1 MPEKNH
7 RIKIPCMAAPFVCE
21 ADRCAAGEHEI
32 HIDRIFGCS
41 VVILLL
47 KGSMEIIEDGVRYA
61 LTAGDIFFLKSGVHH
76 WGEKPFERGTV
87 WYYAHFLCPEPED
100 DMRPCE
106 PPQIT
111 DTDRVYLQNA
121 DTRHFFELPKLLK
134 RQDCPD
140 FEHIEKL
147 FRRLAAAHNSGD
159 ILQASAL
166 LLNIFSDISE
176 IGQSGKKSANV
187 YADRIKEYIGERY
200 AEEITSADI
209 ERLCGISY
217 KHICAVFKEHTGMT
231 VKKYLIGERIKA
243 ACLLLEETSLSVSE
257 IAEKVGMGDVY
268 YFSRIFSREKG
279 CPPMQYRK
287 AYVPRI

>member
-7 RIKIPCMAAPFVCE
+7 KIKIPCMAAPFVCE

-32 HIDRIFGCS
+32 HINRIFGCN

-87 WYYAHFLCPEPED
+87 WYYAHFLCPEPEV
-100 DMRPCE
+100 DMRSNK
-106 PPQIT
+106 PPQVT
-111 DTDRVYLQNA
+111 DMERVYLQTA
-121 DTRHFFELPKLLK
+121 DTRQFFELPKLLK
-134 RQDCPD
+134 RQDYSD
-140 FEHIEKL
+140 FEHIEQL

-159 ILQASAL
+159 TLQASAL
-166 LLNIFSDISE
+166 LLNIFSDI
-176 IGQSGKKSANV
+176 IGRGRKKSSNI
-187 YADRIKEYIGERY
+187 YADRIKAYIEEHY

-209 ERLCGISY
+209 EKLCGISY
-217 KHICAVFKEHTGMT
+217 KHICTVFREHTGIT
-231 VKKYLIGERIKA
+231 VKKYLIGERMKA
-243 ACLLLEETSLSVSE
+243 ACRLLEETSLTVSE

>member
-21 ADRCAAGEHEI
+21 ADRCAAGDFEI
-32 HIDRIFGCS
+32 HIDRVFGCN

-47 KGSMEIIEDGVRYA
+47 KGSMEIIEDGVCYS

-87 WYYAHFLCPEPED
+87 WYYAHFLCPEPEV
-100 DMRPCE
+100 DMIPHE
-106 PPQIT
+106 PPQVT
-111 DTDRVYLQNA
+111 DMERVYLQTA
-121 DTRHFFELPKLLK
+121 DTRQFFELPKLLK
-134 RQDCPD
+134 RQEYSD
-140 FEHIEKL
+140 FEHIEQL

-159 ILQASAL
+159 TLQASAL
-166 LLNIFSDISE
+166 LLNIFSDI
-176 IGQSGKKSANV
+176 IGRGRKNSSNV
-187 YADRIKEYIGERY
+187 YADRIKNYIGEHY

-217 KHICAVFKEHTGMT
+217 KHICTVFRRHTGMT
-231 VKKYLIGERIKA
+231 VKKYLIGVRMEA
-243 ACLLLEETSLSVSE
+243 ACRLLEETSLTVSE

-279 CPPMQYRK
+279 CPPMKYRK

>member
-32 HIDRIFGCS
+32 HINRIFGCN

-87 WYYAHFLCPEPED
+87 WYYAHFLCPEPEV
-100 DMRPCE
+100 DMRSHK
-106 PPQIT
+106 PPQVT
-111 DTDRVYLQNA
+111 DMERVYLQTA
-121 DTRHFFELPKLLK
+121 DTRQFFELPKLLK
-134 RQDCPD
+134 RRDYSD
-140 FEHIEKL
+140 FEHIEQL

-159 ILQASAL
+159 TLQASAL
-166 LLNIFSDISE
+166 LLNIFSDI
-176 IGQSGKKSANV
+176 IGRGRKKSSNI
-187 YADRIKEYIGERY
+187 YADRIKAYIEEHY

-209 ERLCGISY
+209 EKLCGISY
-217 KHICAVFKEHTGMT
+217 KHICTVFREHTGIT
-231 VKKYLIGERIKA
+231 VKKYLIGERMKA
-243 ACLLLEETSLSVSE
+243 ACRLLEETSLTVSE

>member
-32 HIDRIFGCS
+32 HIDRVFGCN

-87 WYYAHFLCPEPED
+87 WYYAHFLCPEPET
-100 DMRPCE
+100 DMRPHE
-106 PPQIT
+106 PPQVT
-111 DTDRVYLQNA
+111 AMERVYLQTS
-121 DTRHFFELPKLLK
+121 DTRQFFELPKLLK
-134 RQDCPD
+134 RQEYSD
-140 FEHIEKL
+140 FEHIEQL

-159 ILQASAL
+159 TLQASAL
-166 LLNIFSDISE
+166 LLNIFSDI
-176 IGQSGKKSANV
+176 IGRGRKNPSNV
-187 YADRIKEYIGERY
+187 YADRIKAYIGEHF

-209 ERLCGISY
+209 EKLCGISY
-217 KHICAVFKEHTGMT
+217 KHICTVFREHTGVT

-243 ACLLLEETSLSVSE
+243 ACRLLEETSLTVSE